1 MKIKF
6 KKSWKGVEIKFL
18 KNIKKL
24 EKKLEK
30 SWKECLQSK
39 QTFWVQKI
47 SNVELKKQNK
57 KLPQPGLEP
66 GTFRSATQH
75 LASRPR
81 DPKRILAE
89 NLKMSLYNVLQ
100 LKLIN

>member
-1 MKIKF
+1 M
-6 KKSWKGVEIKFL
+6 
-18 KNIKKL
+18 

-39 QTFWVQKI
+39 HSFWVQKI
-47 SNVELKKQNK
+47 SNVELKKEK
-57 KLPQPGLEP
+57 KILPQTGIEP
-66 GTFRSATQH
+66 ATFRSATQH